1 MGVTDLWTVLSPV
14 RERVPL
20 STLAG
25 LTIAV
30 DLAVWVCEAQ
40 SVKGMA
46 NSVKRPHL
54 RNLFFRVSLL
64 CRLGLRLVFVVEGD
78 APALKAGMMAQR
90 NEARFGPSARVRRG
104 RTNRAQLRA
113 TLKECCELLS
123 SLGLPCLQA
132 AGEGEALC
140 AALDAAGLVHGCFT
154 DDGDAFLYGARTVYR
169 GLAASDQDP
178 HVERYCVDRIRRE
191 LGLDRDALIGLAVLL
206 GCDYLPKGV
215 KGIGKELAL
224 KLIHSLQGESLLNR
238 FRAWKKCPSSGAHRS
253 EDGEGHRQQRHCT
266 QEAAA
271 AESAVRR
278 KALECPGFPHEDVI
292 AEFRSHKDKL
302 PLQLQWSRPN
312 LQKVMDVVERKL
324 EWPPHYTCHKL
335 LLLLAT
341 YDLQECAAGHRSTW
355 HLQPV
360 RIVKTCVRAG
370 APCFEVEWE
379 KPDGFVSEAGKTA
392 EPLVTVERRD
402 LVLAALPPLV
412 AEFQEK
418 LDRAQDEK
426 RRAKANVRKRGG
438 VKSAPLPALQA
449 GPPGDDS
456 TPHGAGEPLAAL
468 AHHHNPCHPHRPTPS
483 TGPTMHHRP
492 AEGGDF
498 SGAASA
504 RPGTP
509 ASVEELGAARRN
521 VVGAHNS
528 LNADVLLPTVKCV
541 DGGYGQQQQLETSE
555 CSTQR
560 HDGCRRNGATQ
571 SLDTPM
577 RTSDGGGFGSGGVGG
592 ATCGIARLH
601 SLLEELHLSD
611 VEWSS
616 SSMCPTPPATL
627 PAVRNEGPPLPRGA
641 LDQGLDEEGPR
652 VKTEEQWENRRSPE
666 NPTGAATVRLG
677 VAPWCCGS
685 STPQVTTSTASYSA
699 QQRGGDRSSDPDRVG
714 SEQRVVP
721 GASCSSGIP
730 HISVASEVRSKC
742 RVDESRASKVDV
754 KAYTPSPTQLSLRD
768 RVLLKIFMEKNQL
781 VRSGTSPKPSQ
792 SSVEF
797 MYSLKCKS
805 PNGSQLQASHPPF
818 SGQNKSASASAN
830 ELGTV
835 KSIGI
840 RRENTQTPPDTLRKS
855 VETHSEHDA
864 KPGVGAG
871 AALIGKGAR
880 HAAEVPVDLSDSE
893 LDLLVAEKIKSL
905 TGKMRSHSDSEVKHH
920 RTNASRKP
928 CGVSAARHA
937 SDSGAVD
944 SECVTARARER
955 ARRVFQC
962 LSSSDEVSDLEE
974 MVEMRGYGVAKSKS
988 QRLPSDS
995 QKKPMG
1001 RPVRN
1006 TSFRSMAQSATHVSF
1021 PASRGGIGIAHD
1033 ISHPSAGL
1041 GNMAMPASPIAE
1053 QRKQKTVASG
1063 ESGAHPARVPATTSP
1078 GPNHPPCDISPW
1090 TSPTEAG
1097 GILHPATG
1105 DNDDDEGLS
1114 CALSDGGGKAGSLRP
1129 EGNPNGVFIDV
1140 TDNTISTD
1148 SSDENGYLR
1157 RAHGQQWNTYSSGS
1171 LVPVDP
1177 DMVLDNSSSCIE
1189 NTDLIANDPKEINL
1203 CKRKTDT
1210 SKRGRLGSKSASEI
1224 GAPRTLVLGARYAD
1238 VKPKQAP
1245 VKCLGPDRKPVRG
1258 INMRGQTR
1266 GEAAAVAAVQGR
1278 IGDRVSSMA
1287 SQRGATQTRR
1297 GEVREDPRVGSQ
1309 ERRAARER
1317 VVEAEKVIVISDG
1330 SDVSFTESPQPLAQ
1344 RVALRLRV
1352 P

>member
-20 STLAG
+20 SALAG

-78 APALKAGMMAQR
+78 APALKAGTMAQR
-90 NEARFGPSARVRRG
+90 NEARFGPSARVCRG
-104 RTNRAQLRA
+104 KANRAQLRA

-169 GLAASDQDP
+169 GLAVSDQDP

-238 FRAWKKCPSSGAHRS
+238 FRAWRKGPSSGAHRP
-253 EDGEGHRQQRHCT
+253 EDGEGHWRQRHCT

-312 LQKVMDVVERKL
+312 LQKVVDVVERKL

-341 YDLQECAAGHRSTW
+341 YDLQECVAGHRSKW

-379 KPDGFVSEAGKTA
+379 KPDGFVSEAGKAA

-418 LDRAQDEK
+418 LDRAQEQK
-426 RRAKANVRKRGG
+426 RRAKANGRKRGG
-438 VKSAPLPALQA
+438 VKPAPLPALQA

-456 TPHGAGEPLAAL
+456 TPHCDGEQLT
-468 AHHHNPCHPHRPTPS
+468 AHHHDPCHPHRPTPTS
-483 TGPTMHHRP
+483 HHRP

-498 SGAASA
+498 SGAAST
-504 RPGTP
+504 RPGTL
-509 ASVEELGAARRN
+509 ASVEELGTARRN

-528 LNADVLLPTVKCV
+528 LNADILLPAVKCV
-541 DGGYGQQQQLETSE
+541 DGGYGQQQQLETSTE
-555 CSTQR
+555 YSTQR

-571 SLDTPM
+571 SLDTLM
-577 RTSDGGGFGSGGVGG
+577 RTSDGGGFGNGGVGG

-616 SSMCPTPPATL
+616 SSMCPTPPATQPL
-627 PAVRNEGPPLPRGA
+627 PAVRNEGPPLPRGV
-641 LDQGLDEEGPR
+641 LDEGLDEEGPC
-652 VKTEEQWENRRSPE
+652 PE
-666 NPTGAATVRLG
+666 TPTGAATVRLG
-677 VAPWCCGS
+677 VASQRCGS
-685 STPQVTTSTASYSA
+685 STSQFTTSTASCSA

-742 RVDESRASKVDV
+742 RVAESRASKVDV
-754 KAYTPSPTQLSLRD
+754 KVYTPSPTQLSLRD

-797 MYSLKCKS
+797 MYSLKS
-805 PNGSQLQASHPPF
+805 
-818 SGQNKSASASAN
+818 
-830 ELGTV
+830 TV
-835 KSIGI
+835 V
-840 RRENTQTPPDTLRKS
+840 PWTLS
-855 VETHSEHDA
+855 VWRHE
-864 KPGVGAG
+864 PG
-871 AALIGKGAR
+871 
-880 HAAEVPVDLSDSE
+880 
-893 LDLLVAEKIKSL
+893 
-905 TGKMRSHSDSEVKHH
+905 
-920 RTNASRKP
+920 N
-928 CGVSAARHA
+928 
-937 SDSGAVD
+937 
-944 SECVTARARER
+944 
-955 ARRVFQC
+955 
-962 LSSSDEVSDLEE
+962 
-974 MVEMRGYGVAKSKS
+974 
-988 QRLPSDS
+988 
-995 QKKPMG
+995 
-1001 RPVRN
+1001 
-1006 TSFRSMAQSATHVSF
+1006 
-1021 PASRGGIGIAHD
+1021 
-1033 ISHPSAGL
+1033 GL
-1041 GNMAMPASPIAE
+1041 GGYSS
-1053 QRKQKTVASG
+1053 RKQKAVASCDP
-1063 ESGAHPARVPATTSP
+1063 GAHPER
-1078 GPNHPPCDISPW
+1078 
-1090 TSPTEAG
+1090 
-1097 GILHPATG
+1097 
-1105 DNDDDEGLS
+1105 
-1114 CALSDGGGKAGSLRP
+1114 
-1129 EGNPNGVFIDV
+1129 
-1140 TDNTISTD
+1140 
-1148 SSDENGYLR
+1148 
-1157 RAHGQQWNTYSSGS
+1157 
-1171 LVPVDP
+1171 
-1177 DMVLDNSSSCIE
+1177 
-1189 NTDLIANDPKEINL
+1189 
-1203 CKRKTDT
+1203 
-1210 SKRGRLGSKSASEI
+1210 
-1224 GAPRTLVLGARYAD
+1224 
-1238 VKPKQAP
+1238 AP

-1258 INMRGQTR
+1258 IDMRGQTQ
-1266 GEAAAVAAVQGR
+1266 GGTAAVAVVQGR
-1278 IGDRVSSMA
+1278 TGDRVSSVA
-1287 SQRGATQTRR
+1287 SQRGAAQTRR
-1297 GEVREDPRVGSQ
+1297 GEVRGDPRVGPQ
-1309 ERRAARER
+1309 ERWAAQER
-1317 VVEAEKVIVISDG
+1317 VVVEPEKVIVISDG
-1330 SDVSFTESPQPLAQ
+1330 SDVSLTESPQPLAQ

>member
-20 STLAG
+20 SALAG

-78 APALKAGMMAQR
+78 APALKAGTMAQR
-90 NEARFGPSARVRRG
+90 NEARFGPSARVCRG
-104 RTNRAQLRA
+104 KANRAQLRA

-169 GLAASDQDP
+169 GLAVSDQDP

-238 FRAWKKCPSSGAHRS
+238 FRAWRKGPSSGAHRP
-253 EDGEGHRQQRHCT
+253 EDGEGHWRQRHCT

-312 LQKVMDVVERKL
+312 LQKVVDVVERKL

-341 YDLQECAAGHRSTW
+341 YDLQECVAGHRSKW

-379 KPDGFVSEAGKTA
+379 KPDGFVSEAGKAA

-418 LDRAQDEK
+418 LDRAQEQK
-426 RRAKANVRKRGG
+426 RRAKANGRKRGG
-438 VKSAPLPALQA
+438 VKPAPLPALQA

-456 TPHGAGEPLAAL
+456 TPHCDGEQLT
-468 AHHHNPCHPHRPTPS
+468 AHHHDPCHPHRPTPTS
-483 TGPTMHHRP
+483 HHRP

-498 SGAASA
+498 SGAAST
-504 RPGTP
+504 RPGTL
-509 ASVEELGAARRN
+509 ASVEELGTARRN

-528 LNADVLLPTVKCV
+528 LNADILLPAVKCV
-541 DGGYGQQQQLETSE
+541 DGGYGQQQQLETSTE
-555 CSTQR
+555 YSTQR

-571 SLDTPM
+571 SLDTLM
-577 RTSDGGGFGSGGVGG
+577 RTSDGGGFGNGGVGG

-616 SSMCPTPPATL
+616 SSMCPTPPATQPL
-627 PAVRNEGPPLPRGA
+627 PAVRNEGPPLPRGV
-641 LDQGLDEEGPR
+641 LDEGLDEEGPC
-652 VKTEEQWENRRSPE
+652 PE
-666 NPTGAATVRLG
+666 TPTGAATVRLG
-677 VAPWCCGS
+677 VASQRCGS
-685 STPQVTTSTASYSA
+685 STSQFTTSTASCSA

-742 RVDESRASKVDV
+742 RVAESRASKVDV
-754 KAYTPSPTQLSLRD
+754 KVYTPSPTQLSLRD

-805 PNGSQLQASHPPF
+805 PNGSQLQASHPPIA
-818 SGQNKSASASAN
+818 GQNKAASASEN

-840 RRENTQTPPDTLRKS
+840 RRENTQTPPDTLHKT
-855 VETHSEHDA
+855 VETLSEHDA

-871 AALIGKGAR
+871 ANLRGVLIGKGAR
-880 HAAEVPVDLSDSE
+880 HATEAPVDLSDSE

-905 TGKMRSHSDSEVKHH
+905 TGKMRSHSDSAVKHH

-928 CGVSAARHA
+928 CGVSTARHA

-944 SECVTARARER
+944 SERVAARARER
-955 ARRVFQC
+955 SRRVFQC
-962 LSSSDEVSDLEE
+962 SSSSDEVSDLEE
-974 MVEMRGYGVAKSKS
+974 MVEMRGYGVTKSKS
-988 QRLPSDS
+988 QRLPSDL
-995 QKKPMG
+995 QKNPMG

-1006 TSFRSMAQSATHVSF
+1006 TSFKSVAQSATHGSF
-1021 PASRGGIGIAHD
+1021 ATSRGGIGVAHD
-1033 ISHPSAGL
+1033 VSHPSAGL
-1041 GNMAMPASPIAE
+1041 SNTVMPASPIAE
-1053 QRKQKTVASG
+1053 QRKQKAVASCDP
-1063 ESGAHPARVPATTSP
+1063 GAHPERVPATTSP
-1078 GPNHPPCDISPW
+1078 GPNHHPPHDISPW
-1090 TSPTEAG
+1090 ASPTEAG

-1105 DNDDDEGLS
+1105 DDDDDEGPS
-1114 CALSDGGGKAGSLRP
+1114 CAPSDGGGKAGSLWP
-1129 EGNPNGVFIDV
+1129 EGNLNGVFIDV

-1157 RAHGQQWNTYSSGS
+1157 RAHGQQWNTCSSGS
-1171 LVPVDP
+1171 RAPVDP
-1177 DMVLDNSSSCIE
+1177 DVVFDNSSSCIE
-1189 NTDLIANDPKEINL
+1189 NTDLIANGPKQINL
-1203 CKRKTDT
+1203 CKRNTDI
-1210 SKRGRLGSKSASEI
+1210 SKIGRLVSKSASEI
-1224 GAPRTLVLGARYAD
+1224 GAPRTLMLGARFAD

-1258 INMRGQTR
+1258 IDMRGQTQ
-1266 GEAAAVAAVQGR
+1266 GGTAAVAVVQGR
-1278 IGDRVSSMA
+1278 TGDRVSSVA
-1287 SQRGATQTRR
+1287 SQRGAAQTRR
-1297 GEVREDPRVGSQ
+1297 GEVRGDPRVGPQ
-1309 ERRAARER
+1309 ERWAAQER
-1317 VVEAEKVIVISDG
+1317 VVVEPEKVIVISDG
-1330 SDVSFTESPQPLAQ
+1330 SDVSLTESPQPLAQ